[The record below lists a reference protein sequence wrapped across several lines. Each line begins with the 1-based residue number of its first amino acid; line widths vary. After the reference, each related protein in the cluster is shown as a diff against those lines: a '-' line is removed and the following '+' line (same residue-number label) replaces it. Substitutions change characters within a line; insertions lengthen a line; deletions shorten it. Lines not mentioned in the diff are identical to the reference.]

1 MTMQRKTRAL
11 VTPCEAL
18 SPPIFGHCSM
28 SISETRSVSRVA
40 GSKVVS
46 VQRLQNNVSFIS
58 FACFKFTATNIT
70 KTHSSLWKLA
80 REARS
85 ITTIFQHC
93 LL

>member
-1 MTMQRKTRAL
+1 MTQRKTRAL

-18 SPPIFGHCSM
+18 SDHRIFGHCSM
-28 SISETRSVSRVA
+28 SISETLSVSRVA
-40 GSKVVS
+40 VSEVVS

-58 FACFKFTATNIT
+58 FACFKFTATNIK
-70 KTHSSLWKLA
+70 KTHNSLWKLA
-80 REARS
+80 REALS